1 MAPIEIRPITTTD
14 LPARSPDTAATQAA
28 ARAGFNFDANTDGP
42 WARTPAEFAVVL
54 RELVTQFRRMHQVRA
69 SLEAGAPVPLGVEYV
84 EGVWASAHWTVATQS
99 EAPMTGEA
107 RPVCDA
113 VIRSE
118 LEVADVMADLGR
130 TACDGQHDV
139 RGLGA
144 YAEGVRAWFG
154 WLSGAASHVPWP
166 S

>member
-1 MAPIEIRPITTTD
+1 MAPIEIRSITTAD
-14 LPARSPDTAATQAA
+14 LGAGFPDAAATQAA
-28 ARAGFNFDANTDGP
+28 TRARFNFDANTDGP
-42 WARTPAEFAVVL
+42 WARTSAEFAVVL
-54 RELVTQFRRMHQVRA
+54 RELITKFRRMHRVRA
-69 SLEAGAPVPLGVEYV
+69 SLEAGVPVPLGVEYV
-84 EGVWASAHWTVATQS
+84 EGVWASAHWTVATQF

-130 TACDGQHDV
+130 TACDDQHDV